1 MNINDMLKH
10 QMETA
15 SMLYMV
21 LKDGDF
27 ETLHRYPH
35 KDSDQVKDMLKD
47 YRFVDIRLGIPRF
60 ERKVKRNA
68 AKTA

>member
-1 MNINDMLKH
+1 
-10 QMETA
+10 
-15 SMLYMV
+15 MLYMV

-47 YRFVDIRLGIPRF
+47 YRYVDTRIGIPRF
-60 ERKVKRNA
+60 EKKAKKNA